1 VFASGAGTP
10 VTIRNYTRRGLEAG
24 LAAAGLLPPLQE
36 RKKAKAAGVEPDGPP
51 VTSHTLRRTFVSH
64 LILDL
69 KLDAVQV
76 SNQVGHAKPSI
87 TQNEYADLFDRARH
101 HDEIREA
108 MRASA
113 FGVALATSSA
123 KRTGGDTRRKSRAA
137 DGSNVAVLHESATG
151 GDT

>member
-1 VFASGAGTP
+1 MFASATGTHL
-10 VTIRNYTRRGLEAG
+10 TTRNYARRGLEAG
-24 LAAAGLLPPLQE
+24 LVAAGLVPSLAE
-36 RKKAKAAGVEPDGPP
+36 RKRAKAAGVEPTEPP
-51 VTSHTLRRTFVSH
+51 ITSHMLRRTFVSH

-76 SNQVGHAKPSI
+76 AKQVGHAKPSI

-113 FGVALATSSA
+113 FGAALATSSA
-123 KRTGGDTRRKSRAA
+123 TSTGGDTRANTRSRT
-137 DGSNVAVLHESATG
+137 GLQVAVLDGSAAG
-151 GDT
+151 GDA